1 MIASLVKNEV
11 FKYFTNKEFV
21 KAERMLRKLNLK
33 LTNKNT
39 TEDYR
44 LVIYNLAW
52 VQDELGLHE
61 EAKRNIQRIRE
72 IVETD
77 EEFCKNNIENYTKLL
92 GLYVY
97 IYADELTD
105 EENIEINERKY
116 NIFYNNSDYLPE
128 ALISKFNIYSL
139 KNDIEGMIDCIE
151 SIHNYEITEEKNSNM
166 RERLNR
172 KKHKT
177 LEVLKKK
184 NLIAYKEICEELN
197 NTTDSSIVI

>member
-11 FKYFTNKEFV
+11 FKHFANGEFK

-33 LTNKNT
+33 LTNQNT

-52 VQDELGLHE
+52 VQYKMGLHDD
-61 EAKRNIQRIRE
+61 AKRNILKIKQ
-72 IVETD
+72 IVESD
-77 EEFCKNNIENYTKLL
+77 EVFCKNNTENHIKLL
-92 GLYVY
+92 GLYVC
-97 IYADELTD
+97 IFENELTV

-139 KNDIEGMIDCIE
+139 KNNMEGMIDCIE
-151 SIHNYEITEEKNSNM
+151 SIHNYEMTEENKAM
-166 RERLNR
+166 KKRLFET
-172 KKHKT
+172 KIG
-177 LEVLKKK
+177 LLKILKEK
-184 NLIAYKEICEELN
+184 DINIYKEITEELN
-197 NTTDSSIVI
+197 NMTDFSIVI

>member
-11 FKYFTNKEFV
+11 FKHFANGEFKE
-21 KAERMLRKLNLK
+21 AERMLRKLNLK
-33 LTNKNT
+33 LTNQNT

-52 VQDELGLHE
+52 VQDELGLRE

-72 IVETD
+72 IVESD
-77 EEFCKNNIENYTKLL
+77 DEFCKNNIENYTKLL

-105 EENIEINERKY
+105 EENIEINKRKY
-116 NIFYNNSDYLPE
+116 DIFYNNENYLPE

-139 KNDIEGMIDCIE
+139 KNNIDGMIDCIE
-151 SIHNYEITEEKNSNM
+151 SIHNYEVTEENNEMK
-166 RERLNR
+166 ERLAR
-172 KKHKT
+172 EKHK
-177 LEVLKKK
+177 LLKILKKT
-184 NLIAYKEICEELN
+184 NLFAYEEVYEELN
-197 NTTDSSIVI
+197 NVTDSSIVI

>member
-11 FKYFTNKEFV
+11 FKHFSNGEF
-21 KAERMLRKLNLK
+21 AEGERMLRKLNLR
-33 LTNKNT
+33 LTDRNT
-39 TEDYR
+39 TEDHR

-77 EEFCKNNIENYTKLL
+77 EEFCKNNIENYVKLL

-97 IYADELTD
+97 IFADTLTN
-105 EENIEINERKY
+105 EENIEINKRKY
-116 NIFYNNSDYLPE
+116 DVFYNNKDYLPE

-139 KNDIEGMIDCIE
+139 RNDIDGMIDCIE
-151 SIHNYEITEEKNSNM
+151 SIHNYEITEEDCEIK
-166 RERLNR
+166 ERLYR
-172 KKHKT
+172 EKCKLLKI
-177 LEVLKKK
+177 LERI
-184 NLIAYKEICEELN
+184 NSFAYEEICEELSCV
-197 NTTDSSIVI
+197 TDSSIAI